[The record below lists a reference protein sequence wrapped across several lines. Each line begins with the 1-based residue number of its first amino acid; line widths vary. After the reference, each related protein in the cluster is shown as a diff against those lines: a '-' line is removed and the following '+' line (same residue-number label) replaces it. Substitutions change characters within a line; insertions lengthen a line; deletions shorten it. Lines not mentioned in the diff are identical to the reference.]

1 MFKGITGALR
11 HIDRTI
17 DRAVNEVRV
26 SAQSRPMQGPF
37 GLLSALASQARSM
50 SAGASQIRRGPLPD
64 VSAYQWRPGPA
75 PVRSYPTEPAASPAH
90 PFVGPVFPFAQVQP
104 PHQPV
109 AERVPVGW
117 HRPAVQVPGT
127 AWPSQPSFRP
137 GHASIVEGRHLP
149 TVPWPTTSGHAAFIQ
164 ERRRGFDGLQP
175 PASQAEEDAQLRL
188 ALEQSRTEA
197 LLKSLPVI
205 DENFDAAATADETR
219 ITDWDDLSADMRQVY
234 PDKLAYYR
242 EVTSAQMTT
251 SHIQRALDRAGMRSI
266 PNDGETNDG
275 SNNCFLISLLQHATG
290 DYRSS
295 HSARVDQYRT
305 ILSAASHLDLAGNEK
320 ISAGSSA
327 ARALV
332 DLINSDPGVRPKL
345 SVEVVSE
352 LNGVVHRDRLGS
364 EAMNARTV
372 VIWDKGGH
380 FEAVA

>member
-1 MFKGITGALR
+1 MFKGISGALR

-37 GLLSALASQARSM
+37 GLLSALASQARGTST
-50 SAGASQIRRGPLPD
+50 GASQPRRSPLPD
-64 VSAYQWRPGPA
+64 LSAYQWRPGPA
-75 PVRSYPTEPAASPAH
+75 PVRSYPTEPAARPVH
-90 PFVGPVFPFAQVQP
+90 PFVGPVFPFAPVPP

-109 AERVPVGW
+109 AERMPVSW
-117 HRPAVQVPGT
+117 HRPAVHVPGS
-127 AWPSQPSFRP
+127 AWSSRPSFLS
-137 GHASIVEGRHLP
+137 GYASIVEGRHLP
-149 TVPWPTTSGHAAFIQ
+149 TVWRPAASGHTAFNQ
-164 ERRRGFDGLQP
+164 ARRRGSGDLQP
-175 PASQAEEDAQLRL
+175 PASLAEEDAQLRL

-197 LLKSLPVI
+197 LLKRLPVI
-205 DENFDAAATADETR
+205 DGNFDAAATADETR
-219 ITDWDDLSADMRQVY
+219 ITDWDDLGADMRQVY

-242 EVTSAQMTT
+242 EVTATQVTT
-251 SHIQRALDRAGMRSI
+251 SHIQRAVNRAGTRAI
-266 PNDGETNDG
+266 PNDGRTSEG
-275 SNNCFLISLLQHATG
+275 SNNCFLIALLQHATG

-295 HSARVDQYRT
+295 HAARVDQYRT
-305 ILSAASHLDLAGNEK
+305 ILSAASHLDLVGNEK
-320 ISAGSSA
+320 ISAGSRA

-332 DLINSDPGVRPKL
+332 DLINSDPGVQPKL

-364 EAMNARTV
+364 SAMNARTV

>member
-1 MFKGITGALR
+1 M
-11 HIDRTI
+11 
-17 DRAVNEVRV
+17 
-26 SAQSRPMQGPF
+26 
-37 GLLSALASQARSM
+37 
-50 SAGASQIRRGPLPD
+50 
-64 VSAYQWRPGPA
+64 
-75 PVRSYPTEPAASPAH
+75 
-90 PFVGPVFPFAQVQP
+90 
-104 PHQPV
+104 
-109 AERVPVGW
+109 
-117 HRPAVQVPGT
+117 
-127 AWPSQPSFRP
+127 
-137 GHASIVEGRHLP
+137 
-149 TVPWPTTSGHAAFIQ
+149 
-164 ERRRGFDGLQP
+164 
-175 PASQAEEDAQLRL
+175 
-188 ALEQSRTEA
+188 
-197 LLKSLPVI
+197 LKSLPVI